1 MVGAAT
7 FSDTSSGAELAALKV
22 GLTVAV
28 EATGL
33 SISPVEMG
41 VSPAGMDISPVGIS
55 PVGIS
60 PVEMGVSPAGMDIS
74 AVEMGVSPAGMDI
87 SPVEMGVSPAGI
99 DMTPVTLERRGSV
112 MMETT
117 DWVEERRGWV
127 KMVSV
132 GTGGTGGM
140 FSMLSDG
147 PA

>member
-41 VSPAGMDISPVGIS
+41 VSPAGMDISP
-55 PVGIS
+55 
-60 PVEMGVSPAGMDIS
+60 
-74 AVEMGVSPAGMDI
+74 VEMGVSPAGMDI